1 MLNYDDTIAIDEVSA
16 APALRHTLRRRVRH
30 ALLTHAADA
39 PRVVR
44 VTIDLDAVDPLEWLR
59 AQSHSE
65 QLYWSGR
72 SVASAA
78 AAVGVA
84 ERLQTTTN
92 ADPDRTALEQQLQAR
107 FNQVDPDVAVR
118 YYGGWAFDPAQPLDD
133 GWSTFGTQRFVLPRF
148 ELRTEASGTATLAC
162 NLILPRDGRRTE
174 TILNAIDQL
183 VWPAGAAPVDLPAAV
198 ARTNRPRRDAWL
210 RMVRWALDRI
220 DDAALDKVVLAR
232 RSTFD
237 FLDTLPPADLLHRLH
252 AATPNCFHFLFQ
264 PVDATAF
271 VGASP
276 ERLVGRCGNRV
287 QTEAVAGTRS
297 RGDSAQAD
305 AALRNELLESEK
317 DRREHAFVAD
327 AIRQRLEALCTMVE
341 QDRAASEMR
350 LARGRH
356 LRSEF
361 QGRLRDD
368 VSTFDVLRALHPTP
382 AIGGVPTEAAVR
394 AIRDQ
399 EPFARGWYAG
409 PVGWIGPDE
418 AEFAVAIRSGLVR
431 DNTLALY
438 SGAGIVDGSVPEAE
452 WDEIEQKIG
461 DFAAVIDLAS

>member
-1 MLNYDDTIAIDEVSA
+1 MLDYDDTIAIDEVDA
-16 APALRHTLRRRVRH
+16 APALRHTLRRRIRQ
-30 ALLTHAADA
+30 ALAAHVADA

-44 VTIDLDAVDPLEWLR
+44 VTVALDAVDPLEWLR

-72 SVASAA
+72 SAASAV

-84 ERLQTTTN
+84 DRLQTATS
-92 ADPDRTALEQQLQAR
+92 ADPNRTALEQQLQIR
-107 FNQVDPDVAVR
+107 FGQADPDAAVR
-118 YYGGWAFDPAQPLDD
+118 YYGGWAFDPDQSLDD
-133 GWSTFGTQRFVLPRF
+133 GWDAFGTHRFVLPRF
-148 ELRTEASGTATLAC
+148 ELRTEASETATLAC
-162 NLILPRDGRRTE
+162 NLIMPHDGRRIE
-174 TILNAIDQL
+174 AILNAVDRL

-210 RMVRWALDRI
+210 RMVRWALEQI
-220 DDAALDKVVLAR
+220 DDDALDKVVLAR

-237 FLDTLPPADLLHRLH
+237 FLNTLAPADLLHRLH
-252 AATPNCFHFLFQ
+252 ATTPNCFHFLFQ
-264 PVDATAF
+264 PADATAF
-271 VGASP
+271 IGASP
-276 ERLVGRCGNRV
+276 ERLVSRCGDRV
-287 QTEAVAGTRS
+287 RTEAVAGTRS
-297 RGDSAQAD
+297 RGDSARAD
-305 AALRNELLESEK
+305 AALRDELLESEK

-327 AIRQRLEALCTMVE
+327 AIRQRLEALCTAVE

-361 QGRLRDD
+361 QGHLRDD

-394 AIRDQ
+394 AIRNQ